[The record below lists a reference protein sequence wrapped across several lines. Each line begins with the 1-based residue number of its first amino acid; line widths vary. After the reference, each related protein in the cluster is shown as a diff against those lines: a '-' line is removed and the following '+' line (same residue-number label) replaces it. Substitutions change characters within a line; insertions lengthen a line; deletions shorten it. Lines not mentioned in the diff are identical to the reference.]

1 MTTDLMKMVK
11 SVLAQKR
18 ALDAKERDLIAS
30 LNRVLPDMGYRV
42 VATSGEETGRQR
54 GRRRSARGVG
64 RPVSSA
70 PKNLVCAQC
79 GRRFSHPLHLG
90 RHTAATHKS
99 TRAARSSA
107 KSSTA
112 KRSTRRRSQARRRR
126 RAVKTARKTG

>member
-1 MTTDLMKMVK
+1 MATDLMKLVQ

-42 VATSGEETGRQR
+42 VSTGGEARGSR
-54 GRRRSARGVG
+54 GRRRSAGASG
-64 RPVSSA
+64 RPTSAA
-70 PKNLVCAQC
+70 PKNLVCGQC

-99 TRAARSSA
+99 TSAAGSRG
-107 KSSTA
+107 KTA
-112 KRSTRRRSQARRRR
+112 KTSARRRR
-126 RAVKTARKTG
+126 PMRRRRAEKAARKTG